1 MKSSLVKII
10 RNYRSDNEEI
20 QENVK
25 ANIQPDVSFFDLKVD
40 IKRLDYVIIPDV
52 DEPLVVDKVMAYDG
66 RPPFHKEVILI
77 KESKFY
83 DTHRNLQQTDFT
95 KSSTLNPVNNFTVIM
110 YLDALERTI
119 DQMDIPRKD
128 KNNLLKKI
136 REVKY
141 DPYIESLTTTVVVD
155 IKQIVI
161 E

>member
-83 DTHRNLQQTDFT
+83 DTHRNLQQKDFN
-95 KSSTLNPVNNFTVIM
+95 KSNTLSPANNFTVIM
-110 YLDALERTI
+110 YLNALERTI

-141 DPYIESLTTTVVVD
+141 DPYIENLTTTVVVD

-161 E
+161 Q

>member
-83 DTHRNLQQTDFT
+83 DTHRNLQQKDFN
-95 KSSTLNPVNNFTVIM
+95 KSNTLSPANNFTVIM

-141 DPYIESLTTTVVVD
+141 DPYIENLTTTVVVD

-161 E
+161 Q